1 MHGRRRSQALVAGL
15 ASVLVLIVWTVAPA
29 DGAALP
35 EGRLPVSFS
44 TVSAALAGST
54 RPGAPPPGANDWSC
68 RPQAD
73 RPRPVVLVHGL
84 GTNMTGNWDTI
95 SPLLANEGYCVFAL
109 TYGVTPGARF
119 PLDQL
124 GGMVPMESSAQ
135 ELANFVDQVR
145 TGTGASEV
153 DLVAQ
158 SEGTLVVQQYLKF
171 GGGASAVDHF
181 VALTPLYQGTSVSAL
196 DRLRDVGSA
205 SLALLFPLFA
215 DTVDQLCGS
224 CQQFLAGS
232 DFLRRLNADGVI
244 AEGVSYTNI
253 VTRYDQL
260 VVPFTSGLVDGPGV
274 ANHVVQDDCAL
285 DLSDHLAM
293 AFDPVAARHVLNAL
307 DPAHAVAPVC
317 TLVLAGIGGP
327 SAATT

>member
-1 MHGRRRSQALVAGL
+1 M
-15 ASVLVLIVWTVAPA
+15 
-29 DGAALP
+29 
-35 EGRLPVSFS
+35 SFNA
-44 TVSAALAGST
+44 VSAALAESVGT
-54 RPGAPPPGANDWSC
+54 GAPPPGANDWSC
-68 RPQAD
+68 RPQAA
-73 RPRPVVLVHGL
+73 RPHPVVLVHGL
-84 GTNMTGNWDTI
+84 GANMTDNWDTI

-109 TYGVTPGARF
+109 TYGVIPGAPF

-124 GGMVPMESSAQ
+124 GGMLPMESSAV
-135 ELANFVDQVR
+135 ELGGFVEEVR
-145 TGTGASEV
+145 AATGASEV

-171 GGGASAVDHF
+171 VGGAAGVDRF
-181 VALTPLYQGTSVSAL
+181 VALTPLYQGTSVAAL
-196 DRLRDVGSA
+196 DQIRAWGAAFLP
-205 SLALLFPLFA
+205 LLFPL
-215 DTVDQLCGS
+215 VDDVVTQLCGS

-244 AEGVSYTNI
+244 AAGVSYTNI

-260 VVPFTSGLVDGPGV
+260 VVPFTSGLVNGPGV

-285 DLSDHLAM
+285 DLSDHLAV
-293 AFDPVAARHVLNAL
+293 AFDAVAARHVLNAL

-317 TLVLAGIGGP
+317 TLVLPGVGSP